1 MDSLFR
7 KDLSGQ
13 FLYLCQ
19 FSCAAAI
26 VDLESVAGEARSLV
40 VTISR
45 EFGSGGHRIGEQGGD
60 IATAEARV
68 ERHAYDLMVNSA
80 LLGEEGVVDLIVKGM
95 KAEKDCPCALK
106 EDKRGGR
113 RKNSRPEPNYLQM
126 GIGYG

>member
-68 ERHAYDLMVNSA
+68 ERHAYDLMVNST

-95 KAEKDCPCALK
+95 KAEGLSLRA
-106 EDKRGGR
+106 ERG
-113 RKNSRPEPNYLQM
+113 
-126 GIGYG
+126 